1 MAARAK
7 AIRLMEKTV
16 TSLLWSLQ
24 LVESQP
30 FMLKAPG
37 DLLKIGAVSARSNI
51 SVKTIRFYCDE
62 GLLLPV
68 SRTDSRYRLFD
79 ESVFDDLGLILR
91 LRAMDLPLD
100 LVKQVI
106 QAQRSGI
113 CTCSD
118 LKLTMRKKLR
128 EIHERL
134 NELKLL
140 ETEIKT
146 MLKSWEP
153 CGGA

>member
-1 MAARAK
+1 
-7 AIRLMEKTV
+7 
-16 TSLLWSLQ
+16 
-24 LVESQP
+24 
-30 FMLKAPG
+30 MLKAPG

-62 GLLLPV
+62 GLLVPV

-79 ESVFDDLGLILR
+79 ESVFADLGLILR

-100 LVKQVI
+100 LVNQVI

-118 LKLTMRKKLR
+118 LKATMREKLS
-128 EIHERL
+128 EIHERVD
-134 NELKLL
+134 ELKVL

>member
-1 MAARAK
+1 M
-7 AIRLMEKTV
+7 
-16 TSLLWSLQ
+16 
-24 LVESQP
+24 ESQP
-30 FMLKAPG
+30 FVPQAPG
-37 DLLKIGAVSARSNI
+37 DLLKIGVVSARSNI

-91 LRAMDLPLD
+91 LRAMDLPLE
-100 LVKQVI
+100 LVKKVI

-118 LKLTMRKKLR
+118 LKTTMREKLS

-134 NELKLL
+134 DELKVL
-140 ETEIKT
+140 ETEIKM

>member
-1 MAARAK
+1 M
-7 AIRLMEKTV
+7 
-16 TSLLWSLQ
+16 
-24 LVESQP
+24 ESQCP
-30 FMLKAPG
+30 MQKTPG
-37 DLLKIGAVSARSNI
+37 DLLKIGAVSALTNV

-62 GLLLPV
+62 GLMLPV
-68 SRTDSRYRLFD
+68 SRTDSRYRLFN
-79 ESVFDDLGLILR
+79 ESFLDDLGLILR
-91 LRAMDLPLD
+91 LRAMDLPLA
-100 LVKQVI
+100 LMKKVI

-118 LKLTMRKKLR
+118 LKATMREKLS

-134 NELKLL
+134 NELKIL
-140 ETEIKT
+140 ESELKT

>member
-1 MAARAK
+1 M
-7 AIRLMEKTV
+7 
-16 TSLLWSLQ
+16 
-24 LVESQP
+24 ESQP

-68 SRTDSRYRLFD
+68 SRTNSRYRLFD
-79 ESVFDDLGLILR
+79 ESVFADLGLILR

-118 LKLTMRKKLR
+118 LKATMREKLS
-128 EIHERL
+128 EIHERVD
-134 NELKLL
+134 ELKVL

>member
-1 MAARAK
+1 
-7 AIRLMEKTV
+7 V
-16 TSLLWSLQ
+16 
-24 LVESQP
+24 P
-30 FMLKAPG
+30 KAPG

-68 SRTDSRYRLFD
+68 SRTNSRYRLFD
-79 ESVFDDLGLILR
+79 ESVFADLGLILR

-106 QAQRSGI
+106 HAQRSGI

-118 LKLTMRKKLR
+118 LKATMREKLS
-128 EIHERL
+128 EIHERVD
-134 NELKLL
+134 ELKVL

-153 CGGA
+153 CGGAL

>member
-1 MAARAK
+1 M
-7 AIRLMEKTV
+7 
-16 TSLLWSLQ
+16 
-24 LVESQP
+24 P
-30 FMLKAPG
+30 KAPG

-79 ESVFDDLGLILR
+79 ESVFADLGLILR

-118 LKLTMRKKLR
+118 LKATMRKKLS
-128 EIHERL
+128 EIHERVD
-134 NELKLL
+134 ELKVL
-140 ETEIKT
+140 ENEIKT
-146 MLKSWEP
+146 M
-153 CGGA
+153 

>member
-1 MAARAK
+1 M
-7 AIRLMEKTV
+7 
-16 TSLLWSLQ
+16 
-24 LVESQP
+24 P
-30 FMLKAPG
+30 KAPG

-68 SRTDSRYRLFD
+68 SRTNSRYRLFD
-79 ESVFDDLGLILR
+79 ESVFADLGLILR

-106 QAQRSGI
+106 HAQRSGI

-118 LKLTMRKKLR
+118 LKATMREKLS
-128 EIHERL
+128 EIHERVD
-134 NELKLL
+134 ELKVL

-153 CGGA
+153 CGGAL

>member
-1 MAARAK
+1 M
-7 AIRLMEKTV
+7 
-16 TSLLWSLQ
+16 
-24 LVESQP
+24 P
-30 FMLKAPG
+30 KAPG

-79 ESVFDDLGLILR
+79 ESVFADLGLILR

-100 LVKQVI
+100 LVKQAI

-118 LKLTMRKKLR
+118 LKATMRGKLS
-128 EIHERL
+128 EIHERVD
-134 NELKLL
+134 ELKVL

>member
-1 MAARAK
+1 
-7 AIRLMEKTV
+7 
-16 TSLLWSLQ
+16 
-24 LVESQP
+24 
-30 FMLKAPG
+30 MLKAPG

-79 ESVFDDLGLILR
+79 ESVFADLGLILR

-106 QAQRSGI
+106 HAQRSGI

-118 LKLTMRKKLR
+118 LKATMREKLS
-128 EIHERL
+128 EIHERVD
-134 NELKLL
+134 ELKVL

>member
-1 MAARAK
+1 M
-7 AIRLMEKTV
+7 
-16 TSLLWSLQ
+16 
-24 LVESQP
+24 ESQP
-30 FMLKAPG
+30 FVPKAPG
-37 DLLKIGAVSARSNI
+37 DLLKIGVVSARSNI

-106 QAQRSGI
+106 HAQRSGI

-118 LKLTMRKKLR
+118 LKATMREKLS
-128 EIHERL
+128 EIHERVD
-134 NELKLL
+134 ELKVL

>member
-1 MAARAK
+1 M
-7 AIRLMEKTV
+7 
-16 TSLLWSLQ
+16 
-24 LVESQP
+24 ESQP
-30 FMLKAPG
+30 FVPQAPG
-37 DLLKIGAVSARSNI
+37 DLLKIGVVSARSNI

-91 LRAMDLPLD
+91 LRAMDLPLA

-118 LKLTMRKKLR
+118 LKATIREKLG
-128 EIHERL
+128 EIHDRL
-134 NELKLL
+134 NELKML
-140 ETEIKT
+140 ESELKM

>member
-1 MAARAK
+1 
-7 AIRLMEKTV
+7 
-16 TSLLWSLQ
+16 
-24 LVESQP
+24 
-30 FMLKAPG
+30 MLKAPG

-68 SRTDSRYRLFD
+68 SRTNSRYRLFD
-79 ESVFDDLGLILR
+79 ESVFADLGLILR

-106 QAQRSGI
+106 HAQRSGI

-118 LKLTMRKKLR
+118 LKATMREKLS
-128 EIHERL
+128 EIHERVD
-134 NELKLL
+134 ELKVL

>member
-1 MAARAK
+1 
-7 AIRLMEKTV
+7 
-16 TSLLWSLQ
+16 
-24 LVESQP
+24 
-30 FMLKAPG
+30 MLKAPG

-68 SRTDSRYRLFD
+68 SRTNSRYRLFD
-79 ESVFDDLGLILR
+79 ESVFADLGLILR

-106 QAQRSGI
+106 HAQRSGI

-118 LKLTMRKKLR
+118 LKATMREKLS
-128 EIHERL
+128 EIHERVD
-134 NELKLL
+134 ELKVL

-153 CGGA
+153 CGGAL